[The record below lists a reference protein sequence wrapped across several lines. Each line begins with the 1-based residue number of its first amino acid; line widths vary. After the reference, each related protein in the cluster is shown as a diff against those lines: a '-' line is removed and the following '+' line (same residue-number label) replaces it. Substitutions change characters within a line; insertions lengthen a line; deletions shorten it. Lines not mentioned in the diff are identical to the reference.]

1 MSNVASQGYRIDLN
15 LKETPSDAD
24 AWGNLYKAD
33 VAEDLKVW
41 VNNKRNLSIL
51 KFNHEDT
58 ATGIGS
64 IHNGFFE
71 FGIDNEFVYTTDDVV
86 GFSHDVRF
94 PTSDGSGNISIPTSS
109 TFFVMQS
116 DSYTKFKI
124 SATSSVD
131 EDTVQTA
138 IPINGNPNQIAGRA
152 WSGHGS
158 LISFTHDGK
167 KDLSRPAS
175 TSGLSATGGNG
186 TGALFDLTDNGLTIT
201 IANSGT
207 DPSGK
212 AIGQG
217 YKKGNTLTLASAD
230 IGGGDDIILTVTS
243 VQDLEV
249 QRKDPV
255 EQDHMLN
262 FQKPLIQ
269 DNEDFNYLGGNTLLN
284 AFEQT
289 QTDIENSKYFVNKK
303 YKGTANTETDRDVK
317 FEGSVSIGD
326 TTGYN
331 QTGTAIDSKEADGIT
346 PKSPGVFIGNTRAF
360 STDNNPWTETGDA
373 LTTESEEVTIGD
385 LHFKD
390 NVNIS
395 GIGTEHSDPEAIADW
410 THKMPVVINGETYYL
425 LLTR

>member
-15 LKETPSDAD
+15 LKETPNDAD

-124 SATSSVD
+124 TTTPSTD

-175 TSGLSATGGNG
+175 TSGLSGTGGNG

-217 YKKGNTLTLASAD
+217 YKKGNTLTIASAD

-262 FQKPLIQ
+262 FQKPLQQ
-269 DNEDFNYLGGNTLLN
+269 DNEQFSYFDGKNILG
-284 AFEQT
+284 AFETT
-289 QTDIENSKYFVNKK
+289 QTNIENSRYFVNKK

-331 QTGTAIDSKEADGIT
+331 QTGAAIDSKQADGIT

-360 STDNNPWTETGDA
+360 STDNNPWSESGDA
-373 LTTESEEVTIGD
+373 LLTESEEVTIGD
-385 LHFKD
+385 LHFK
-390 NVNIS
+390 NNINIS
-395 GIGTEHSDPEAIADW
+395 GIGTEHSDPELIADW
-410 THKMPVVINGETYYL
+410 THKMPVVINGETFYL